1 MPKTVE
7 NFVTLAERKS
17 GEGFLGSKF
26 HRIVP
31 GFMIQGKLSFMILLQ
46 KISKC
51 FLTILSSTCSSVA
64 NSLNNDFE
72 NKKLQAEI
80 LHRR

>member
-31 GFMIQGKLSFMILLQ
+31 GFMIQGKLSFIILL
-46 KISKC
+46 
-51 FLTILSSTCSSVA
+51 
-64 NSLNNDFE
+64 
-72 NKKLQAEI
+72 
-80 LHRR
+80 